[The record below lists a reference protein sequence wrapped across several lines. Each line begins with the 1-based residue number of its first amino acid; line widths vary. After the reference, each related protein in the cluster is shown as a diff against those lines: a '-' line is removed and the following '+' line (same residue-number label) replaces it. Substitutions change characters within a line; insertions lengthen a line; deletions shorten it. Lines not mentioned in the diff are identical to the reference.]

1 MEMTKDI
8 AMETIAT
15 LLSDNGIKFTM
26 DKAFG
31 YIRAVVGRIE
41 HFFSFSEKSVSIMSY
56 VWVGKKEI
64 STSHM
69 NKWYRDIEK
78 IHFHDNELWIH
89 SNGLGFFNV
98 NMAQG

>member
-8 AMETIAT
+8 AMETIAP

-31 YIRAVVGRIE
+31 YIKAVVGRIE
-41 HFFSFSEKSVSIMSY
+41 HFFNFSEKSVSIMTY
-56 VWVGKKEI
+56 VRVGKKEI
-64 STSHM
+64 LTSHM
-69 NKWYRDIEK
+69 NKWYRDIVK
-78 IHFHDNELWIH
+78 IHFEDNELWIH
-89 SNGLGFFNV
+89 SDDLGFFNV